1 MRKRNRERE
10 RARFLFSRTD
20 VAIRYGNALPELPE
34 LFVNGLRVDKE
45 QVHLHTMLAFFRT
58 EMSLTRDL
66 ALASGLTSKQASRAI
81 AQARPELSGG
91 AGESEEDGAKSDSTA
106 ESLRRSLAP
115 HTRVCSALDD
125 AGVQVRRISIS
136 RKKI

>member
-1 MRKRNRERE
+1 M
-10 RARFLFSRTD
+10 FSRAD

-91 AGESEEDGAKSDSTA
+91 AGESEPFNKSQNNFIKRQPPKSTA
-106 ESLRRSLAP
+106 ARIEKKMKNANYNTPKSKLLKLR
-115 HTRVCSALDD
+115 LDI
-125 AGVQVRRISIS
+125 QSMIS
-136 RKKI
+136 